1 MIEASY
7 LPKMSSADDK
17 SFDSEDLNRSGTL
30 RISSIRRDAS
40 GHVYNRIHKNAR
52 SRNDTVSK
60 TKLRF
65 VERL

>member
-40 GHVYNRIHKNAR
+40 
-52 SRNDTVSK
+52 
-60 TKLRF
+60 
-65 VERL
+65 